1 MKDYTNKTPVF
12 SESIRVTETSD
23 PAHADNVNAAPEQLL
38 QNTLVNR
45 DSIVSLAGIVEE
57 LLTKGSISVNLVT
70 MDGKQFATAD
80 GKVFRAAKRIQF
92 R

>member
-45 DSIVSLAGIVEE
+45 DSIVSLAGIMEE
-57 LLTKGSISVNLVT
+57 LLTKGNISVNLVT
-70 MDGKQFATAD
+70 MDGKQFASAD
-80 GKVFRAAKRIQF
+80 GKVFRAVKRIQF

>member
-12 SESIRVTETSD
+12 SKSIRVTETSD
-23 PAHADNVNAAPEQLL
+23 PAHADNINAAPVQLL

-57 LLTKGSISVNLVT
+57 LLTKGNISVNLVT
-70 MDGKQFATAD
+70 MDGKQFASAD
-80 GKVFRAAKRIQF
+80 GKVFRAAKKIQF